1 MCTCTTGTCM
11 RMIHDLFSY
20 SRDMQSYH
28 EEFLWHK
35 IFVNFMSKQK
45 KFLNKI
51 HVHVC

>member
-1 MCTCTTGTCM
+1 MYNWYMHG
-11 RMIHDLFSY
+11 MIDDLLSY

-35 IFVNFMSKQK
+35 IFVNFMNK
-45 KFLNKI
+45 KNFLNKI